1 MSAKHQIVVEISM
14 EDIEKLLEKEG
25 VPAEDLPEA
34 AKFTLEVLEQSGNT
48 ILKQH
53 AEKFYKRRFLKPQTL
68 FFKYL
73 KRKQKRFF

>member
-53 AEKFYKRRFLKPQTL
+53 VEN
-68 FFKYL
+68 YL
-73 KRKQKRFF
+73 KNILNDFYGTVKNQRG